1 VLHTAELR
9 LRLKAFLQHFQLV
22 TACSSSSGSRSAASS
37 SSVDT
42 AEAILTAFV
51 NAVAA
56 VLAEQDA
63 SLAAGQLRRLRQLQQ
78 QGRQVSLLQLLVVQ
92 REMTAQLQQ
101 LAELCWC
108 TVQEYVDQKMFLKA
122 NPASACS
129 TSTSLSALPA
139 STQTSSS
146 MNWHVLRHVHGG
158 EQAWAAVAALQGAA
172 AAAYEGAL
180 PWPGQGEAA
189 AAAGLAWAP
198 SSWQLRQGIEGGHA
212 LLERLCAGRQAMV
225 QTAVA
230 TQDHAHSVCVCEG
243 GGRRVQA
250 AFSQLRGHYLIA
262 MPVIPMGLPAE
273 PVTPP
278 PPQGDFQL
286 GAQTC

>member
-1 VLHTAELR
+1 LLDATNCLQMQLTPHVCCLDIVLVHRKDSLCQPAVQQQLLVRVLHTAELR
-9 LRLKAFLQHFQLV
+9 LRLKAFLQHFQHA
-22 TACSSSSGSRSAASS
+22 TASS
-37 SSVDT
+37 SSSSTTGSSSNSSSEDSAA

-56 VLAEQDA
+56 VLAGQDA
-63 SLAAGQLRRLRQLQQ
+63 SLAAGQFRRLRQLQQ
-78 QGRQVSLLQLLVVQ
+78 HGRKVSLLQLLVVQ

-122 NPASACS
+122 NSSAACS
-129 TSTSLSALPA
+129 TSMSLSALPA

-146 MNWHVLRHVHGG
+146 MNWHVLRHEQGE

-189 AAAGLAWAP
+189 GAAGLAWAP
-198 SSWQLRQGIEGGHA
+198 SSWQLRHGIGGGYA
-212 LLERLCAGRQAMV
+212 LLERLCAGR
-225 QTAVA
+225 
-230 TQDHAHSVCVCEG
+230 
-243 GGRRVQA
+243 
-250 AFSQLRGHYLIA
+250 
-262 MPVIPMGLPAE
+262 
-273 PVTPP
+273 
-278 PPQGDFQL
+278 
-286 GAQTC
+286 